1 MAFTKKSLLFT
12 PNATTIAAMEEADKG
27 ELSSFES
34 VEPLMADLNNEEIK
48 SERKAGTLQGKLSS
62 SFFDALPEDELNAWE

>member
-1 MAFTKKSLLFT
+1 MKKSLK
-12 PNATTIAAMEEADKG
+12 EADKG

-34 VEPLMADLNNEEIK
+34 VESLMAGLNDEEIK
-48 SERKAGTLQGKLSS
+48 SKRKAGILPGKLRS